1 MAVHLHNCGLD
12 GDSCFNEDYASLIV
26 IDPSIPL
33 PRVGAVCLVQLSH
46 YPRVPARWRYS
57 QFMTTLK
64 AFAKLEDRQ
73 HAATYYLCSLKPFLR
88 TP

>member
-33 PRVGAVCLVQLSH
+33 PRVGAGCISMSGAALTLSQG
-46 YPRVPARWRYS
+46 PRQVALLTIY
-57 QFMTTLK
+57 
-64 AFAKLEDRQ
+64 D
-73 HAATYYLCSLKPFLR
+73 HA
-88 TP
+88 